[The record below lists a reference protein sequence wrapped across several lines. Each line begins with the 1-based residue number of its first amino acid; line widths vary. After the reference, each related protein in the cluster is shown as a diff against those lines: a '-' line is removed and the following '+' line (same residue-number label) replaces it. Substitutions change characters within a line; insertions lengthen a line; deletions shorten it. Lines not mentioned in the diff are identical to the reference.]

1 MKEIHHAQAADLIA
15 AERKRQKEVIGY
27 TEDMDDQY
35 VRGELRSA
43 AECYF
48 NAALNEKGTDNPHSH
63 PIDKVPST
71 WPWSPGSWRP
81 FSGKVRMLTKAGAL
95 YVAEMERLERKA
107 QTDAHHMMLK
117 EIVEERI
124 REVTEELNKALA
136 PPQEERFRDHGKT
149 FANLSDLNRDGGEH
163 VRMTMLPPRKWVGPQ
178 EGSSGDPD
186 ANEDDNRIVY
196 GGNSE

>member
-1 MKEIHHAQAADLIA
+1 MREIHHAQAADLIA
-15 AERKRQKEVIGY
+15 AERKRQREEIGY
-27 TEDMDDQY
+27 TEESDDKH

-48 NAALNEKGTDNPHSH
+48 NAALNEKGTDDPHSH

-95 YVAEMERLERKA
+95 YVAELERLERKG
-107 QTDAHHMMLK
+107 QKDAHHLMLK

-136 PPQEERFRDHGKT
+136 PPRETDFHQHGKNFNT
-149 FANLSDLNRDGGEH
+149 LADLNKDGGEH
-163 VRMTMLPPRKWVGPQ
+163 VRMTMLGPRKWKGPP
-178 EGSSGDPD
+178 EGSTCHDFMGE
-186 ANEDDNRIVY
+186 ANSADE
-196 GGNSE
+196 